1 MRLIFLVLLI
11 NYSYSQNSD
20 FDEANILYNEGRYID
35 AIDVYNKI
43 IDSGLHSSDLY
54 FNIGNSYYK
63 INDTPNSIFYYEKA
77 LLLKPDNESVK
88 NNLAYAQNMLIDK
101 IETLPKNQ
109 ITVLFDSILSIFS
122 YEYWQFLTIF
132 FQLLLVSFSI
142 LFFISKTSIL
152 KKRYFK
158 YSSISLFIFTVTLI
172 MSINSKSKYLESDP
186 AILYDK
192 EVSFR
197 SEPNLRSEE
206 IFKLHEGLK
215 INVKENIN
223 DWTLV
228 QLSNGSEGWVPTSSF
243 RKIK

>member
-1 MRLIFLVLLI
+1 MRLLFLILLI
-11 NYSYSQNSD
+11 NYSFSQNSD
-20 FDEANILYNEGRYID
+20 FDKANLLYNEGEYMD
-35 AIDVYNKI
+35 AIEVYSGI
-43 IDSGLHSSDLY
+43 IDDGLHSADLY

-77 LLLKPDNESVK
+77 LLLDPDNKSVK

-109 ITVLFDSILSIFS
+109 ITVLFDSIISVFS
-122 YEYWQFLTIF
+122 YEYWQFFTIF
-132 FQLLLVSFSI
+132 FQWLFTIFFI
-142 LFFISKTSIL
+142 LFIFSKTSVF
-152 KKRYFK
+152 KRKYFT
-158 YSSISLFIFTVTLI
+158 YSSTSLIIFIVTLI
-172 MSINSKSKYLESDP
+172 ISINSKNNYLKTDP
-186 AILYDK
+186 AILFDK

-215 INVKENIN
+215 INIIETIN
-223 DWTLV
+223 DWTLIE
-228 QLSNGSEGWVPTSSF
+228 LSNGSEGWIPTVSF

>member
-43 IDSGLHSSDLY
+43 LDSGLHSSDLY

>member
-1 MRLIFLVLLI
+1 MRLLFLILVI
-11 NYSYSQNSD
+11 NYSYSQNSN
-20 FDEANILYNEGRYID
+20 FDEANMLYNEGRYID

-43 IDSGLHSSDLY
+43 LDSGLHSSDLY

-77 LLLKPDNESVK
+77 LLLEPDNESVK

-109 ITVLFDSILSIFS
+109 ITTLFDSILSIFS
-122 YEYWQFLTIF
+122 YEYWQFFTIF
-132 FQLLLVSFSI
+132 FQLLLVSFFI
-142 LFFISKTSIL
+142 LFFISKTSSR
-152 KKRYFK
+152 KRKFFT
-158 YSSISLFIFTVTLI
+158 YSIISLFIFIITLI
-172 MSINSKSKYLESDP
+172 MSINSKSNYFNSDP

-215 INVKENIN
+215 INVKETIN
-223 DWTLV
+223 DWTLIR
-228 QLSNGSEGWVPTSSF
+228 LSNGSEGWVPTSSF

>member
-1 MRLIFLVLLI
+1 MRLLFLILLI
-11 NYSYSQNSD
+11 NYSFSQNSD
-20 FDEANILYNEGRYID
+20 FDKANLLYNEGEYMD
-35 AIDVYNKI
+35 AIEVYSGI
-43 IDSGLHSSDLY
+43 IDGGLHSADLY

-77 LLLKPDNESVK
+77 LLLDPDNESVK

-109 ITVLFDSILSIFS
+109 ITVLFDSILSVFS
-122 YEYWQFLTIF
+122 YEYWQFFTIL
-132 FQLLLVSFSI
+132 FQLLFVIFFI
-142 LFFISKTSIL
+142 LFFISKNSVL
-152 KKRYFK
+152 KRKYFT
-158 YSSISLFIFTVTLI
+158 YSSTSLLIFIITLI
-172 MSINSKSKYLESDP
+172 ISINSKNNYLKTDP
-186 AILYDK
+186 AILFDK

-215 INVKENIN
+215 INIKETIN
-223 DWTLV
+223 DWTLIE
-228 QLSNGSEGWVPTSSF
+228 LSNGSEGWIPTVSF

>member
-1 MRLIFLVLLI
+1 MRFLLLILVI
-11 NYSYSQNSD
+11 NYSYSQNND
-20 FDEANILYNEGRYID
+20 FDEANMLYNEGRYID

-43 IDSGLHSSDLY
+43 LDSGLHSSDLY

-77 LLLKPDNESVK
+77 LLLE
-88 NNLAYAQNMLIDK
+88 QNMLIDK

-109 ITVLFDSILSIFS
+109 IAALFDSILSIFS
-122 YEYWQFLTIF
+122 YEYWQFFTIF
-132 FQLLLVSFSI
+132 FQLLLVGFFI
-142 LFFISKTSIL
+142 LFFISKTSSR
-152 KKRYFK
+152 KRKFFT
-158 YSSISLFIFTVTLI
+158 YSIISLFIFIITLI
-172 MSINSKSKYLESDP
+172 MSINSKSNYFESDP

-215 INVKENIN
+215 INVKETIN
-223 DWTLV
+223 DWTLIR
-228 QLSNGSEGWVPTSSF
+228 LSNGSEGWVPTSSF